1 MQTKQKNKTNNYTN
15 NYTNKNFWL
24 FKKNLFLHLN
34 LVALPT
40 ISRYVIK
47 NSCQIKSNTQT
58 LA

>member
-15 NYTNKNFWL
+15 KNFWL
-24 FKKNLFLHLN
+24 FKKILFLHLN

>member
-15 NYTNKNFWL
+15 KNFWL
-24 FKKNLFLHLN
+24 LKNFLFLHLN

>member
-15 NYTNKNFWL
+15 KNFWL
-24 FKKNLFLHLN
+24 FKKKLFLHLN

-47 NSCQIKSNTQT
+47 NSYQIKSNTQK